1 MSLSGV
7 FLTVAVACG
16 GCATPRQIAKL
27 YSELNGARLDVEM
40 VRSGDEVRADA
51 RVRNGW
57 INRMTLW
64 DPFGN
69 SYRPTSVKAAPE
81 ESRPKFSVGVGGLFG
96 GDRHHEGFEDSPSDD
111 GHRVGI
117 DVPVGS
123 RDKSGDRKTFTFDVP
138 EEDGPEHGGWQV
150 SCDVTTREGNT
161 PVFPFE
167 VPATSTPEDPIYI
180 DYSEKCEC
188 CPNLRLCVDIY
199 IITDPGAAPGPQFSP
214 LKDKVTLKR
223 LDEMVSVASSVWEKA
238 CIYIE
243 VCQVFVLD
251 PKKIKIPGGG
261 GKTLDDYMDAD
272 EVYSIKKTI
281 NGRDFLGAAGEYV
294 KANKKKH
301 HKCPFGNTN
310 CLKLFIV
317 NAGGPGGKHGGG
329 SVVDMSQVVR
339 PHPTALAHEFGH
351 DMMGDVPGKTDGS
364 GHTTDGKNL
373 MFPKIDGAGK
383 GIEDWQK
390 KRAQDEIKRRGLQN
404 PESEAKAKERADKIC
419 EEIKTLTGQ
428 IAAAEAAEAAKKP
441 KPPPEKKK
449 KKRRKRKKKSVKDQ
463 IDEIERRI
471 KTNET
476 ARDNADDDV
485 YRRAHQRAI
494 DRLKAKLGP
503 LKKRLPKPDKP
514 EPAGGVKPPAAG
526 VGKDFDLDKAKERL
540 KKLKKELRRLACDG
554 PEGKTI

>member
-1 MSLSGV
+1 M
-7 FLTVAVACG
+7 VAAACG
-16 GCATPRQIAKL
+16 GCATQRQIAKL

-40 VRSGDEVRADA
+40 VRAGDEVRADA

-57 INRMTLW
+57 INMMTLW

-69 SYRPTSVKAAPE
+69 SYRPTSVKAARKK
-81 ESRPKFSVGVGGLFG
+81 SAPKFSVGIGSVFG
-96 GDRHHEGFEDSPSDD
+96 GDRDDGHHEGFEDSGDN
-111 GHRVGI
+111 GYGVGI
-117 DVPVGS
+117 EVPVGS
-123 RDKSGDRKTFTFDVP
+123 RDKPGDRKTFTFDVP
-138 EEDGPEHGGWQV
+138 QAGGPEYGGWQI
-150 SCDVTTREGNT
+150 SCDVTTKDGNT

-180 DYSEKCEC
+180 DYAEKCEC
-188 CPNLRLCVDIY
+188 CPNLRLCVDVY
-199 IITDPGAAPGPQFSP
+199 VITDPDAAPGPQFSP
-214 LKDKVTLKR
+214 LNDKFTLKR
-223 LDEMVSVASSVWEKA
+223 IDKMVSIASKTWEKA

-261 GKTLDDYMDAD
+261 KTLADYMDSE

-329 SVVDMSQVVR
+329 SVVDMSQVDR
-339 PHPTALAHEFGH
+339 PHPTMLAHEFGH
-351 DMMGDVPGKTDGS
+351 DMMGDVKGKNDGH
-364 GHTTDGKNL
+364 GHTKDGKNL
-373 MFPKIDGAGK
+373 MYPKIDGAGSK
-383 GIEDWQK
+383 LEDWQK
-390 KRAQDEIKRRGLQN
+390 KRAQDEVKRRGLQN
-404 PESEAKAKERADKIC
+404 PESDADVKKRASKIW
-419 EEIKTLTGQ
+419 EEIETLTGE
-428 IAAAEAAEAAKKP
+428 IATAEAAKAAAEAKKP
-441 KPPPEKKK
+441 EPDKPKKK
-449 KKRRKRKKKSVKDQ
+449 HRKRKKKSVKDQ
-463 IDEIERRI
+463 IDEVERRI

-485 YRRAHQRAI
+485 YKRAHQRAI
-494 DRLKAKLGP
+494 DRLKARLKP

-514 EPAGGVKPPAAG
+514 KPAGDTKPPAAAG

-540 KKLKKELRRLACDG
+540 DKLKKEYRRLCCD
-554 PEGKTI
+554 ETKGKAI